1 MSAASAQSERR
12 KDDAVV
18 RQLIAD
24 LAAVK
29 GDVGA
34 LKVDVALL
42 SSEVATNTLLTQEV
56 KINTAGV
63 VQFLNESE
71 QAFRLFNRV
80 MNGLRWFMRRAVL
93 PLALLAGAFWAI
105 AHDGRPPDWLKS
117 WVDLF
122 K

>member
-1 MSAASAQSERR
+1 MTNDSERR
-12 KDDAVV
+12 KNDPVV

-24 LAAVK
+24 LAVVR

-34 LKVDVALL
+34 LKVDVAML

-71 QAFRLFNRV
+71 QAFKLFNRV
-80 MNGLRWFMRRAVL
+80 MNALRWFIRRAVL
-93 PLALLAGAFWAI
+93 PLALLGGSIYAI
-105 AHDGRPPDWLKS
+105 THEGRPPEWLKS